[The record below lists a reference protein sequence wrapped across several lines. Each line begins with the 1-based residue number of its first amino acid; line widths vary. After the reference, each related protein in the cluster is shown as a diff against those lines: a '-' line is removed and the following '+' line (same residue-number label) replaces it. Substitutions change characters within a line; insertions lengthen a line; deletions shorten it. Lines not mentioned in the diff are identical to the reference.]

1 MPRTESCGFTSAFVH
16 HQRFACI
23 VLAAY
28 GITDKGRVRP
38 TNEDCFAILERLGF
52 CVIADGMGGHNA
64 GEVAS
69 RLVVDTVVEV
79 VQRRSATASAERL
92 RSSESSVRDALDSAL
107 HPFGKDPALSEEGNL
122 LRTAIL
128 LANAQ
133 VLETATTAEQYAGMG
148 TTVVAT
154 LAVDGRLTVASVGD
168 SRLYLYAGDRLRQLT
183 SDDSWVATVL
193 ASDPRAD
200 PLLLQHHPMRNALT
214 NVVGAR
220 SHTEVHVVEE
230 PLAEGDRLLLTT
242 DGVHGVLADEQIER
256 MTREHDDPRELADRL
271 LAAALTH
278 GSRDNCTAIVARYQ

>member
-1 MPRTESCGFTSAFVH
+1 
-16 HQRFACI
+16 
-23 VLAAY
+23 VLVAY
-28 GITDKGRVRP
+28 GITDTGHVRP
-38 TNEDCFAILERLGF
+38 TNEDCFAILEQLGF

-69 RLVVDTVVEV
+69 RLVVDTVVQV
-79 VQRRSATASAERL
+79 VQQRSATASAERS
-92 RSSESSVRDALDSAL
+92 RSLEGPSLPAVDNAL
-107 HPFGKDPALSEEGNL
+107 HPFGLDPALSKEGNL

-133 VLETATTAEQYAGMG
+133 VLEAATTAEQYAGMG

-168 SRLYLYAGDRLRQLT
+168 SRLYLYAGNRLRQLT

-193 ASDPRAD
+193 ASDPEAD

-230 PLAEGDRLLLTT
+230 PLAAGDRLLLTT
-242 DGVHGVLADEQIER
+242 DGVHGVVADEQIER
-256 MTREHDDPRELADRL
+256 MMREDDDPRKLADRI
-271 LAAALTH
+271 LAAALTR
-278 GSRDNCTAIVARYQ
+278 GSRDNCTVIVARYE

>member
-1 MPRTESCGFTSAFVH
+1 M
-16 HQRFACI
+16 
-23 VLAAY
+23 LAAY

-38 TNEDCFAILERLGF
+38 TNEDCFAILEPLGF

-79 VQRRSATASAERL
+79 VQQRNAPASAERS
-92 RSSESSVRDALDSAL
+92 RALEGPALQAVDSAL
-107 HPFGKDPALSEEGNL
+107 HPFGRDPEVSEEGNL

-133 VLETATTAEQYAGMG
+133 VLETSTMASQYAGMG
-148 TTVVAT
+148 TTVVAA
-154 LAVDGRLTVASVGD
+154 LVVDGRLTVASVGD
-168 SRLYLYAGDRLRQLT
+168 SRLYVYAGDRLRQLT

-193 ASDPRAD
+193 ANDPKAD
-200 PLLLQHHPMRNALT
+200 PQLLQHHPMRNALT

-230 PLAEGDRLLLTT
+230 PLTAGDRLLLTT
-242 DGVHGVLADEQIER
+242 DGVHGVVADEQIER
-256 MTREHDDPRELADRL
+256 MMRENDDLRQAADKILAMA
-271 LAAALTH
+271 LAH
-278 GSRDNCTAIVARYQ
+278 GSRDNCTVVVARYSR